1 MTASALRLRNAA
13 SGLATMNTWGASL
26 EVSLSMLEPIE
37 LTYELHLLPRGRIAF
52 RRWRYELWHGPQ
64 LLAAGWR
71 LSALH
76 AQRALGAQAIRY
88 AHRMHGLHL
97 LHPEQARGTEEAPW
111 GGRRV
116 AVESGDLRVMLTPRA
131 LLDAAA

>member
-1 MTASALRLRNAA
+1 MTALALRLRSAA
-13 SGLATMNTWGASL
+13 SALATMNVPG
-26 EVSLSMLEPIE
+26 EPGLSWTMLTPIE
-37 LTYELHLLPRGRIAF
+37 LTYELHVLPRGRTAF

-71 LSALH
+71 LTAQH
-76 AQRALGAQAIRY
+76 AQGALRAQAIRY
-88 AHRMHGLHL
+88 AHRRHGLHV
-97 LHPEQARGTEEAPW
+97 LHPERTPPAEEGPW

-116 AVESGDLRVMLTPRA
+116 AVQSGDLRVLLTPRA

>member
-1 MTASALRLRNAA
+1 MTAHALRLRNAA
-13 SGLATMNTWGASL
+13 SRLARMDPWGAEL
-26 EVSLSMLEPIE
+26 TRTMLEPIE

-71 LSALH
+71 LSVLH
-76 AQRALGAQAIRY
+76 AQRALQAQAIRY
-88 AHRMHGLHL
+88 AHRLNGLHA
-97 LHPEQARGTEEAPW
+97 LHPDRTPPTEEAPW
-111 GGRRV
+111 SGRRV